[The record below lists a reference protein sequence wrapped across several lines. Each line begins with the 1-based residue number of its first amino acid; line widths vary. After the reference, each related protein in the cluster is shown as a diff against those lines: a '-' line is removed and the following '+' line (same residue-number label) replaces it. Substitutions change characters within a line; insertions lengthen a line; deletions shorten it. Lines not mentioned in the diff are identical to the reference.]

1 MAVTIGRP
9 VNSATKYTGSLVE
22 YFDQGGLHPGF
33 VLREQGDKLVIRDH
47 AGHERTIARELIM
60 MRHGAPRS
68 EGDGGDPAARIAAL
82 EEEKA
87 ALSAELDLA
96 LLWEVVQE
104 QGRAFSAEDLAE
116 LFFGRRSSTGAAVM
130 LKALIADRIYFTR
143 RNREFMVRSP
153 EQVERLRMQESR
165 VRMRSEEGRRTR
177 ELLGAIIASDSPRTN
192 GAVASSE
199 ESAPLVA
206 ELQRY
211 LKNPSTRSQE
221 LTVMLGQA
229 APEVDPVEVAFE
241 VLERLGAAPAAPRF
255 AAIGALPT
263 EFSEATEAEATAVL
277 PVERPMIDGPLA
289 FTIDDEETLEV
300 DDALSC
306 EVTADGQLRVGIHI
320 ALVADFVA
328 RGSAMDREAVARAT
342 TVYLPETTIRMLPD
356 EICCRRASLTAGQTR
371 PVLTTSALLGP
382 HGELL
387 SSVISPQ
394 HLRIGRRLSYA
405 QADRILSGVEEADG
419 EVATA
424 LRRLYEAALELRERR
439 KRAGAIL
446 MQRREPKVR
455 VHDDKI
461 EIEVIDNNNSPS
473 RLLVAEFMVLNN
485 FVAASYAA
493 ERRIPIIYRV
503 QPTAADSGAMRA
515 RLSVYPEFHAGTG
528 LQCYAQLSSP
538 IRRYADLVLQRQLV
552 GALTESSGPAYDG
565 DGILAVLASTE
576 NAEAEAKELE
586 RRARRYWTLLYLRR
600 HAVGRELAATVTRD
614 GVSAELDDYAV
625 RGALRGAPN
634 VSSQTQIR
642 VRIARV
648 DPLRGWLAFDYLGTV
663 PRAVER
669 PS

>member
-1 MAVTIGRP
+1 MNSTI
-9 VNSATKYTGSLVE
+9 KYTGSLIE

-33 VLREQGDKLVIRDH
+33 VVREQGDKLVVRDP
-47 AGHERTIARELIM
+47 AGRERTITRELVM
-60 MRHGAPRS
+60 MRHGTPRT
-68 EGDGGDPAARIAAL
+68 EGDADPAARMAAL

-87 ALSAELDLA
+87 ALRIELDMT

-116 LFFGRRSSTGAAVM
+116 LFFGRRSSAGAAVM
-130 LKALIADRIYFTR
+130 LEALIADRIYFVR

-177 ELLGAIIASDSPRTN
+177 DLLSAIIANDPAANRI
-192 GAVASSE
+192 VASSE
-199 ESAPLVA
+199 EVAPLIA

-229 APEVDPVEVAFE
+229 ASDVDPVEVAYE
-241 VLERLGAAPAAPRF
+241 VLERLSAAPAPPRF
-255 AAIGALPT
+255 AAIGALAT
-263 EFSEATEAEATAVL
+263 EFSEAAQIEAASVV
-277 PVERPMIDGPLA
+277 PIERAAIDGPVA

-306 EVTADGQLRVGIHI
+306 EVTADGRLRVGIHI

-328 RGSAMDREAVARAT
+328 RGGAMDREAAARAT
-342 TVYLPETTIRMLPD
+342 TVYLPETTVRMLPD
-356 EICCRRASLTAGQTR
+356 EICCRRASLVAGERR
-371 PVLTTSALLGP
+371 PVLSTSVLLGP

-387 SSVISPQ
+387 DSVISPAN
-394 HLRIGRRLSYA
+394 LRIGLRLSYA
-405 QADRILSGVEEADG
+405 QADRILSGTEEADS
-419 EVATA
+419 EVAAA
-424 LRRLYEAALELRERR
+424 LRALHEAALELRERR

-446 MQRREPKVR
+446 IQRREPKVR
-455 VHDDKI
+455 VHGDEI
-461 EIEVIDNNNSPS
+461 EIEIMDNNNSPS

-493 ERRIPIIYRV
+493 EHRLPLIYRV
-503 QPTAADSGAMRA
+503 QPTAGDAGAVRA
-515 RLSVYPEFHAGTG
+515 RLSVYPEFHAGAG
-528 LQCYAQLSSP
+528 LQRYAQLSSP

-552 GALTESSGPAYDG
+552 STLADSSAPPYDA
-565 DGILAVLASTE
+565 DGILAVLANTE
-576 NAEAEAKELE
+576 NAEGEAKELE
-586 RRARRYWTLLYLRR
+586 RRARRYWILRYLQR

-634 VSSQTQIR
+634 VSSQTQIL

-648 DPLRGWLAFDYLGTV
+648 DPLRGWLSFDYLATV

-669 PS
+669 SS

>member
-1 MAVTIGRP
+1 M
-9 VNSATKYTGSLVE
+9 NSEIKYTGSLVE
-22 YFDQGGLHPGF
+22 YLDRGGLHTGF
-33 VLREQGDKLVIRDH
+33 VVREQGDKLVIRDH
-47 AGHERTIARELIM
+47 AGHERVVVRELIM
-60 MRHGAPRS
+60 MRHGAARA
-68 EGDGGDPAARIAAL
+68 EGAAGDPAARIAAL
-82 EEEKA
+82 EEEKI
-87 ALSAELDLA
+87 ALRGELDLT
-96 LLWEVVQE
+96 LLWEVTQE

-116 LFFGRRSSTGAAVM
+116 LFFGRRSSAGGAVM
-130 LKALIADRIYFTR
+130 LEALIADRIYFVR

-153 EQVERLRMQESR
+153 EQVERLRVQESR

-177 ELLGAIIASDSPRTN
+177 DLLTAIIANDTRTN
-192 GAVASSE
+192 GAPASSE
-199 ESAPLVA
+199 GAAPLIA

-229 APEVDPVEVAFE
+229 APEVDPAEVAFE
-241 VLERLGAAPAAPRF
+241 VLERLGAAPATPRF

-263 EFSEATEAEATAVL
+263 EFSEAAQVEAVTAA
-277 PVERPMIDGPLA
+277 PMERAAIDGPVA

-328 RGSAMDREAVARAT
+328 QGGAMDREAAARAT
-342 TVYLPETTIRMLPD
+342 TVYLPETTVRMLPD
-356 EICCRRASLTAGQTR
+356 EICCRRASLIAGQRR
-371 PVLTTSALLGP
+371 PVLSTSVLLGP

-387 SSVISPQ
+387 DSAISPRN
-394 HLRIGRRLSYA
+394 LGIGRRLSYS
-405 QADRILSGVEEADG
+405 QADRILGGGAEDAGD
-419 EVATA
+419 EVAAA

-439 KRAGAIL
+439 KRAGASL
-446 MQRREPKVR
+446 MQRREAKVR
-455 VHDDKI
+455 VRGDEI
-461 EIEVIDNNNSPS
+461 EIEIIDNSNSPS

-503 QPTAADSGAMRA
+503 QPAAGDAGAVRA
-515 RLSVYPEFHAGTG
+515 RLSVYPEYHAGAG
-528 LQCYAQLSSP
+528 LRCYAQLSSP

-552 GALTESSGPAYDG
+552 SELTDSSPPPYDA
-565 DGILAVLASTE
+565 DGILAVLANTE

-586 RRARRYWTLLYLRR
+586 RRARRYWILRYLQR
-600 HAVGRELAATVTRD
+600 HAVGGELAATVTRD

-648 DPLRGWLAFDYLGTV
+648 DPLRGWLSFDYLATV
-663 PRAVER
+663 PRTIDR

>member
-1 MAVTIGRP
+1 
-9 VNSATKYTGSLVE
+9 VNSAIKYTGSLIE
-22 YFDQGGLHPGF
+22 YFDQGGLHPSF
-33 VLREQGDKLVIRDH
+33 VVREQGDKLVVRDP
-47 AGHERTIARELIM
+47 AGRERTITRELVM
-60 MRHGAPRS
+60 MRHGGAS
-68 EGDGGDPAARIAAL
+68 HVEGDADPAARLAAL

-87 ALSAELDLA
+87 ALRPELDLT

-116 LFFGRRSSTGAAVM
+116 LFFGRRSSAGAAVM
-130 LKALIADRIYFTR
+130 LEALIADRIYFVR

-153 EQVERLRMQESR
+153 EQVERLRLQESR

-177 ELLGAIIASDSPRTN
+177 NLLSAIIANDP
-192 GAVASSE
+192 GANRILASSE
-199 ESAPLVA
+199 EVAPLIA

-229 APEVDPVEVAFE
+229 SSEVDPVEVAYE

-255 AAIGALPT
+255 AAIGALAA
-263 EFSEATEAEATAVL
+263 EFSEAAQSEAAAVV
-277 PVERPMIDGPLA
+277 PVERAAIDGPVA

-306 EVTADGQLRVGIHI
+306 AVTADGRLRVGIHI

-328 RGSAMDREAVARAT
+328 RGGAMDREAAARAT

-356 EICCRRASLTAGQTR
+356 EICCRRASLVAGERR
-371 PVLTTSALLGP
+371 PVLSTSVLLGP
-382 HGELL
+382 QGELL
-387 SSVISPQ
+387 DRVISPGN
-394 HLRIGRRLSYA
+394 LRIGLRLSYA
-405 QADRILSGVEEADG
+405 QADRILSGAE
-419 EVATA
+419 EVASEVAAA
-424 LRRLYEAALELRERR
+424 LRALHDAALELRERR

-446 MQRREPKVR
+446 IQRREPKVR
-455 VHDDKI
+455 VHGDEI
-461 EIEVIDNNNSPS
+461 EIEIIDNNNSPS

-493 ERRIPIIYRV
+493 EHRIPLIYRV
-503 QPTAADSGAMRA
+503 QPTAGDAGAVRA
-515 RLSVYPEFHAGTG
+515 RLSVYPEFHAGAG
-528 LQCYAQLSSP
+528 LQRYAQLSSP

-552 GALTESSGPAYDG
+552 SALADSSAPPYDA
-565 DGILAVLASTE
+565 DGILAVLANTE

-586 RRARRYWTLLYLRR
+586 RRARRYWILRYLQR

-634 VSSQTQIR
+634 VSSQTQILI
-642 VRIARV
+642 RIARV
-648 DPLRGWLAFDYLGTV
+648 DPLRGWLSFDYLASV

-669 PS
+669 P